1 MKTILRTLALVVFFG
16 QSAAFAHEEHN
27 DITRETAINIAI
39 KTVQQLTFKDFG
51 YEVGKLD
58 KSWKS
63 LSKKDVNISNLLDT
77 AFIVSATNPT
87 TQKVIYFEIAKN
99 GKVRG
104 VKDGR

>member
-1 MKTILRTLALVVFFG
+1 
-16 QSAAFAHEEHN
+16 
-27 DITRETAINIAI
+27 
-39 KTVQQLTFKDFG
+39 VQQLTFKDFG

>member
-1 MKTILRTLALVVFFG
+1 MKIILQTLAFVVFFG
-16 QSAAFAHEEHN
+16 QSAAFAHEGHN

-39 KTVQQLTFKDFG
+39 KSVQQLTFKDFG

-63 LSKKDVNISNLLDT
+63 LSKNDVNISDVLDT
-77 AFIVSATNPT
+77 GFIISATNST

-104 VKDGR
+104 VKYGS

>member
-1 MKTILRTLALVVFFG
+1 
-16 QSAAFAHEEHN
+16 
-27 DITRETAINIAI
+27 
-39 KTVQQLTFKDFG
+39 VQQLTFKDFG

-77 AFIVSATNPT
+77 AFIVSATNAT

-104 VKDGR
+104 IKDGS